1 MEYKWILFCPQLPA
15 TPSSPRVTVW
25 RRMRSEG
32 SLGLD
37 NGLWL
42 LPYSAAA
49 LKVIEEMSK
58 YITEQA
64 GSSKTFLS
72 NAIDAAT
79 ENDILERFR
88 QDRAEEYAEIKEQ
101 CADFM
106 QEIEKEIA
114 RHNFSFAE
122 LEENEQDLVKLE
134 NWYLKVQ
141 KRDFDPGNPAQE
153 AAEWLQRCREVFQQ
167 FTDAVYRQE
176 DPDHDHKM
184 RFDPGKPGPSES

>member
-1 MEYKWILFCPQLPA
+1 MDYKWILFCPQLPA

-42 LPYSAAA
+42 LPYNAAS
-49 LKVIEEMSK
+49 LKFIEEMSE
-58 YITEQA
+58 YVNGQG

-79 ENDILERFR
+79 EGDILERFR
-88 QDRAEEYAEIKEQ
+88 QDRAEEYAEVKEQ

-134 NWYLKVQ
+134 TWFAKVQ
-141 KRDFDPGNPAQE
+141 RRDFDPGLPAQE
-153 AAEWLQRCREVFQQ
+153 AADWLQKCREVYQQ
-167 FTDAVYRQE
+167 FTDAVYQQE
-176 DPDHDHKM
+176 DPDHEQKM
-184 RFDPGKPGPSES
+184 RFDPGKLNEADI